1 MTAALWTVAG
11 LALLAV
17 ALRWLRVAQREHYLA
32 GSALRFA
39 RRWWSAGAG
48 NGLLAIVALAGAAA
62 AFRWPGAG
70 VAAAA
75 ALLVGPAGLRVRGRT
90 APLRW
95 TARMR
100 RLAAAVGLLAAAGI
114 IGGVIA
120 ERGAVATLLVALGM
134 PILVDL
140 GLMLTRPLEQLLGWR
155 FVRRARAKLEAVSP
169 VVVAITGSYGKTTT
183 KEYVRHLCARRWTVV
198 ASPASFNNVM
208 GLARAINEHLTPGT
222 EVFVAE
228 MGTYGP
234 GEIARLCSWI
244 PPKVGVIT
252 AVGPVHLERFR
263 SVEAIAHA
271 KAEIL
276 ERAETAVLNVDD
288 PRLEALAEDAA
299 GRRVI
304 RCSVVREDAD
314 VGVLLTGDSL
324 EVRVRGRAVG
334 STDAGQVF
342 ASNLAC
348 AVGAAV
354 ALGMSGQAVGDALQG
369 LPAPQHRR
377 AVYHSRRGF
386 TVIDDTYNSN
396 PAGARAA
403 LETLAKL
410 GTTTGRRVVV
420 TPGMVELGRLQRR
433 ENRTFA
439 ELAARMATDVVVVGR
454 TNRRSLLRGTEEGM
468 ASVIVMGSRDE
479 AVAWV
484 RRTLGRGDVVLYEN
498 DLPDHYP

>member
-1 MTAALWTVAG
+1 
-11 LALLAV
+11 
-17 ALRWLRVAQREHYLA
+17 
-32 GSALRFA
+32 
-39 RRWWSAGAG
+39 
-48 NGLLAIVALAGAAA
+48 
-62 AFRWPGAG
+62 
-70 VAAAA
+70 
-75 ALLVGPAGLRVRGRT
+75 
-90 APLRW
+90 
-95 TARMR
+95 
-100 RLAAAVGLLAAAGI
+100 
-114 IGGVIA
+114 
-120 ERGAVATLLVALGM
+120 
-134 PILVDL
+134 
-140 GLMLTRPLEQLLGWR
+140 
-155 FVRRARAKLEAVSP
+155 
-169 VVVAITGSYGKTTT
+169 
-183 KEYVRHLCARRWTVV
+183 
-198 ASPASFNNVM
+198 
-208 GLARAINEHLTPGT
+208 
-222 EVFVAE
+222 

-263 SVEAIAHA
+263 SVDAIARA

-276 ERAETAVLNVDD
+276 EGAETAVLNVDD
-288 PRLEALAEDAA
+288 PRLQALAEDPA

-304 RCSVVREDAD
+304 RCSVVQEEAD
-314 VGVLLTGDSL
+314 VSVLLAGDAL
-324 EVRVRGRAVG
+324 EVRVGGRLVG
-334 STDAGQVF
+334 STEAGQVF

-348 AVGAAV
+348 AVGAAI
-354 ALGMSGQAVGDALQG
+354 ALGMSEQGVGDALEG
-369 LPAPQHRR
+369 LPIPQHRR

-420 TPGMVELGRLQRR
+420 TPGMVELGRLQRA